1 MFSSLLGF
9 QGSSLQLQ
17 QVAGETRKMGKPEEE
32 EEDDDPGPVD
42 TKPECEATCKPRCVK
57 QLLAYEVSIWL

>member
-1 MFSSLLGF
+1 
-9 QGSSLQLQ
+9 
-17 QVAGETRKMGKPEEE
+17 MGKPEEE

-57 QLLAYEVSIWL
+57 QLLVYEVSVVFFNLFFF